1 MERLSETLPDHKSWK
16 RQKKIGLYHVLLCKS
31 ERESDFDIF
40 GCTSE
45 CETIRLAI
53 SLVCLI
59 CNISLL
65 RETRRLVA
73 IPAVSPSSLLWES
86 RSGSAGFRLICC
98 KTDLSLGRGVSSRP
112 VSYFKLLLW
121 GVCMRLAGFL
131 FNEGGIISRLKHH
144 LCKRYCHWVSSLDG
158 EINSSPIT

>member
-1 MERLSETLPDHKSWK
+1 MERLGEALPDHKSWK
-16 RQKKIGLYHVLLCKS
+16 RLKEIWLYDVLLCES

-65 RETRRLVA
+65 CETWHLVA
-73 IPAVSPSSLLWES
+73 IHAVSMLCSYGKTGPGVVRGLN
-86 RSGSAGFRLICC
+86 RSA
-98 KTDLSLGRGVSSRP
+98 V
-112 VSYFKLLLW
+112 
-121 GVCMRLAGFL
+121 
-131 FNEGGIISRLKHH
+131 E
-144 LCKRYCHWVSSLDG
+144 
-158 EINSSPIT
+158 